1 MQSKISVQK
10 CLSQCYLSSTIIKNQ
25 LKNPT
30 LGRRPIFCS
39 ENKAGAK
46 QSI

>member
-10 CLSQCYLSSTIIKNQ
+10 CLSQCYLSSIITKDQ
-25 LKNPT
+25 LENPT
-30 LGRRPIFCS
+30 LGRRPISYS